1 MENQGR
7 VHSEPKIIG
16 NAYQKVI
23 SHIKKY
29 AENDLQVLFIGET
42 GSGKELFARL
52 YMNRSKRRG
61 KKQTV
66 NCAAWPEQLLRSE
79 VFGHV
84 KGAYTD
90 AVVDRKGYLK
100 TCDNGIL
107 FLDELG
113 DASPEFQAAILR
125 VSEMNSFNALG
136 SDKEE
141 KPDTLIIAATNRP
154 NQIRQDLKMRF
165 RIIPIPPLQ
174 KFDIPALSKHF
185 LGKPLREDILKELM
199 ERQYP
204 GNVRELESTCK
215 ELKARRGSDIFSKRE
230 SSLNIS
236 QGDFDYDRYEREVLT
251 WEKYIDPLIQKY
263 GLNFKYKY
271 FKVGGITDVDI
282 YNIAH
287 SIYGEDLGQK
297 IIEKI
302 PTVTDVIENLNMGRE
317 EIHFYSKVI
326 EDHVQ
331 ETVSHHFI
339 LISLIMIFKEC
350 MAMLFKGESLPS
362 LLEQIVEKCDRKT
375 ILKDEKPDLTYLLD
389 SKYNDAV
396 SWFKLHY
403 LKYHQMKSSNNYE
416 AAKEIGLSPEGLK
429 TALQRVKRN
438 IQKSEGKSKK
448 ED

>member
-236 QGDFDYDRYEREVLT
+236 QGDFDYDRYEREV
-251 WEKYIDPLIQKY
+251 
-263 GLNFKYKY
+263 
-271 FKVGGITDVDI
+271 
-282 YNIAH
+282 
-287 SIYGEDLGQK
+287 
-297 IIEKI
+297 
-302 PTVTDVIENLNMGRE
+302 
-317 EIHFYSKVI
+317 
-326 EDHVQ
+326 
-331 ETVSHHFI
+331 
-339 LISLIMIFKEC
+339 
-350 MAMLFKGESLPS
+350 
-362 LLEQIVEKCDRKT
+362 
-375 ILKDEKPDLTYLLD
+375 
-389 SKYNDAV
+389 
-396 SWFKLHY
+396 
-403 LKYHQMKSSNNYE
+403 
-416 AAKEIGLSPEGLK
+416 
-429 TALQRVKRN
+429 
-438 IQKSEGKSKK
+438 
-448 ED
+448 